1 MELSKLNAPRPPLNV
16 RYPGSGRS
24 INPQSEFR
32 NSKCQGGELNSRPR
46 AYESPALPLSYPGAK
61 FFCTL
66 KRCFLNPATHA
77 ADTAAST
84 AFWAN
89 RAQTRMLRQLLL
101 RQIRREILL
110 RAAHCSHEKNAVVH
124 LHRAGPSLLLDV
136 TPPLEFFRLSRLRV
150 PGRRK

>member
-1 MELSKLNAPRPPLNV
+1 MELSNLNAPRPTLNV

-66 KRCFLNPATHA
+66 KRFFLNPAA
-77 ADTAAST
+77 MQRIPLRLL
-84 AFWAN
+84 AFGQTGAN
-89 RAQTRMLRQLLL
+89 RILAQLLL
-101 RQIRREILL
+101 RQIRRQILL
-110 RAAHCSHEKNAVVH
+110 RAAHCSHEKNAVAH
-124 LHRAGPSLLLDV
+124 LHRAGPSLLFDV
-136 TPPLEFFRLSRLRV
+136 TPALKFFRLPRLRI